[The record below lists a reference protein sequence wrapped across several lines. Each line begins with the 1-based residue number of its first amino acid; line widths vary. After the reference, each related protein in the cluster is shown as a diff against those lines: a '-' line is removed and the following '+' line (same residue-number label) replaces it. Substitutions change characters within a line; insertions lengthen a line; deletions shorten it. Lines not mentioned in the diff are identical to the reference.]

1 MRRWWRTLKPAEQVV
16 ALGALVTLVVGV
28 IAAVPAYLTA
38 AKETPTGSGSAAG
51 STPPPEPTTGPPGT
65 PEPTDPP
72 PPPPTTTTTAPATP
86 SSPPPTRTPPPTVA
100 PTVTRTPTVR
110 FAITSA
116 TVVPNCS
123 DVFGTGDEPAAG
135 RTAVLFVRP
144 AGGTYFYEQ
153 PLRFPTPHSWR
164 ANRVVV
170 GDGTSPGQR
179 FELHVFLVSDAYAR
193 ELTTHDGSPYP
204 VADVPGERLTSAAVT
219 RTDEIG
225 NC

>member
-38 AKETPTGSGSAAG
+38 TKETPAGSDSAAN
-51 STPPPEPTTGPPGT
+51 STPPSEPTTGPPGT

-72 PPPPTTTTTAPATP
+72 TPPPTPTASTTP
-86 SSPPPTRTPPPTVA
+86 SPPPTRTPRPTVA

-123 DVFGTGDEPAAG
+123 DVFGTGNEPPAG

-144 AGGTYFYEQ
+144 AGGSYFYEQ
-153 PLRFPTPHSWR
+153 PLHFPTPHNWR
-164 ANRVVV
+164 AKRVVV
-170 GDGTSPGQR
+170 GDERSPGQR

-193 ELTTHDGSPYP
+193 ELTTHDGTPYAVP
-204 VADVPGERLTSAAVT
+204 DVPGEPLTSAAVT

>member
-38 AKETPTGSGSAAG
+38 TRETPAGADSAAS
-51 STPPPEPTTGPPGT
+51 STPPPEPTTGPRGT

-72 PPPPTTTTTAPATP
+72 TTPPTTTAPATP

-100 PTVTRTPTVR
+100 PTVTRTPPVR

-123 DVFGTGDEPAAG
+123 DVFGTGDEPPAG

-144 AGGTYFYEQ
+144 AGGSYFYEQ
-153 PLRFPTPHSWR
+153 PLRFPTPHTWR

-170 GDGTSPGQR
+170 GDDRSPGQR
-179 FELHVFLVSDAYAR
+179 FELHVFVVSDAYAK
-193 ELTTHDGSPYP
+193 ELTTHDGTPYSVP
-204 VADVPGERLTSAAVT
+204 DEPGERLTSAAVT

>member
-1 MRRWWRTLKPAEQVV
+1 MHRWWRTLKPAEQVA
-16 ALGALVTLVVGV
+16 ALSALVTLVVGV
-28 IAAVPAYLTA
+28 IAAVPAYLA
-38 AKETPTGSGSAAG
+38 ATKETPAASESAAG
-51 STPPPEPTTGPPGT
+51 STTPPEPTTGPPGT

-72 PPPPTTTTTAPATP
+72 SPPATP
-86 SSPPPTRTPPPTVA
+86 TASTTPGSPPPTRTPPPTVA
-100 PTVTRTPTVR
+100 PTVSRTPTVR

-123 DVFGTGDEPAAG
+123 DVSGTGDEPPAG

-153 PLRFPTPHSWR
+153 PLRFPTPHSWQ

-170 GDGTSPGQR
+170 GDERSPGQR
-179 FELHVFLVSDAYAR
+179 FELHVFLVGNAYAR
-193 ELTTHDGSPYP
+193 ELAKHDGAPYSVP
-204 VADVPGERLTSAAVT
+204 DVPGEPLTSAAVT

>member
-38 AKETPTGSGSAAG
+38 AKETPAGSDSAAN

-72 PPPPTTTTTAPATP
+72 TPPATP
-86 SSPPPTRTPPPTVA
+86 TASTTPSPPPTRTPRPTVA

-123 DVFGTGDEPAAG
+123 DVFGTGDEPPAG

-144 AGGTYFYEQ
+144 AGGSYFYEQ
-153 PLRFPTPHSWR
+153 PLRFPTPHNWR

-170 GDGTSPGQR
+170 GDERSPGQR

-193 ELTTHDGSPYP
+193 ELTTHDGTPYP
-204 VADVPGERLTSAAVT
+204 VPDVPGEPLTSAAVT